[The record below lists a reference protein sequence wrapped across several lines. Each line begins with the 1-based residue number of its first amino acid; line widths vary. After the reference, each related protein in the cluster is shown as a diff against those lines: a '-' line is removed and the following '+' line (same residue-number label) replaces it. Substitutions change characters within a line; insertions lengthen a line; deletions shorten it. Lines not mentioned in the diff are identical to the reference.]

1 MVHPQTLLDHIF
13 RPAHVNV
20 DQLLVE
26 LCACGDLLAQWM
38 TMDSNPSG
46 IAKNVFNEAI
56 SQRFPSTISTSYSAF
71 MIICNS
77 DGSSAV
83 YP

>member
-1 MVHPQTLLDHIF
+1 MSFRDQPLRFVPPTLMSISFWLNSAF
-13 RPAHVNV
+13 VV
-20 DQLLVE
+20 TM
-26 LCACGDLLAQWM
+26 LAQWM

>member
-1 MVHPQTLLDHIF
+1 MTKRIYK
-13 RPAHVNV
+13 AI
-20 DQLLVE
+20 
-26 LCACGDLLAQWM
+26 CAAALGVFVVTMLAQWM

-56 SQRFPSTISTSYSAF
+56 SERFPSTISTSYSAF